1 MRLSVSINLKENKER
16 PQNLI
21 AMHARKGL
29 KTSHTG
35 KHGGQYKTDFRS
47 QKPVLTFQT
56 LVLATLG
63 KWATTHERVVF
74 LGKNCSWTLL
84 PGLI

>member
-1 MRLSVSINLKENKER
+1 MSINLKENEER

-21 AMHARKGL
+21 TMHAGKGL
-29 KTSHTG
+29 KTSHAG
-35 KHGGQYKTDFRS
+35 KHGGQYKTYFRS

-63 KWATTHERVVF
+63 KWATIHERVVF